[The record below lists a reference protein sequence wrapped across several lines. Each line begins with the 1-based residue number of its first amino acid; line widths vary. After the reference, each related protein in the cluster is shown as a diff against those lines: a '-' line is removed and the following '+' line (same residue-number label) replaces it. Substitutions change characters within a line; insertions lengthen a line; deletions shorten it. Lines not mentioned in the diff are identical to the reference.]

1 MKEIKAAVVNGV
13 NEDYTIETV
22 YLDKPQANEAQI
34 KIVASGIFHSDEAFR
49 LGDAVY
55 DLPAVFG
62 HEGAGIVEEVGE
74 AVTTVKPGDHVVLSY
89 SFCGHCPSCLK
100 GKPATCSAWAPLNV
114 VGRRANG
121 KAVFYKEDK
130 TTPISNFLGQSSFA
144 THTVVDESNIT
155 KIDPAIDLRRVGPLG
170 CGFLTGS
177 GTVLNGFAPEVDST
191 ITVFGTGTVGL
202 AAMMA
207 SKISSFSLII
217 AVDIHD
223 HRLETA
229 KKLGADYTINAL
241 KEDVTEKIKDVTH
254 GLGTDYVI
262 DTTGVSEVMKTAL
275 AVTAQGGVYAPVAV
289 TNKEFSISPFVD
301 LVVGTKSI
309 KGVLM
314 GDAIPQL
321 SIPQLI
327 DFYNQGVFP
336 FDQVMKQ
343 FEFEQI
349 NEAANASNS
358 GEVIKP
364 VIIIDKDYTP

>member
-13 NEDYTIETV
+13 NEDYAIETV
-22 YLDKPQANEAQI
+22 YMDRPRANEAQI
-34 KIVASGIFHSDEAFR
+34 KIVASGICHSDEAFR
-49 LGDAVY
+49 LGDAAY
-55 DLPAVFG
+55 NLPAVFG

-74 AVTTVKPGDHVVLSY
+74 SVTTVKPGDHVVLSY
-89 SFCGHCPSCLK
+89 AFCGHCPSCLR
-100 GKPATCSAWAPLNV
+100 GKPATCSDWTALNV
-114 VGRRANG
+114 SGRRGDGA
-121 KAVFYKEDK
+121 AVFYKEDK

-155 KIDPAIDLRRVGPLG
+155 KVDSGIDLRLVGPLG

-177 GTVLNGFAPEVDST
+177 GTVLNGFAPKVDST

-207 SKISSFSLII
+207 SKISSFSMII

-229 KKLGADYTINAL
+229 KKLGANYTINAQNVNVA
-241 KEDVTEKIKDVTH
+241 EQIKDITH

-275 AVTAQGGVYAPVAV
+275 EVTAQGGVYAPLAV

-327 DFYNQGVFP
+327 TFYNQGAFP
-336 FDQVMKQ
+336 FDLVIKE
-343 FEFEQI
+343 FDFEQI
-349 NEAANASNS
+349 NDAANASNS

-364 VIIIDKDYTP
+364 VIIIDKSYTP